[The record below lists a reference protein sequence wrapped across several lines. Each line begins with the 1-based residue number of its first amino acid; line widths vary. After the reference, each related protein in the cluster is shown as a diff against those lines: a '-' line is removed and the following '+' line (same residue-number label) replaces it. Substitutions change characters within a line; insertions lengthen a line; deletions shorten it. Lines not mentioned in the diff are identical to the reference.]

1 MNKSGRSP
9 VRAARGSTRAITAA
23 LAFLLATAFLPAF
36 ADEAQDEYKLGKQ
49 AFDTKQYE
57 AAAEHYGKAAEL
69 GHSGGQN
76 ALGYCY
82 EYGLGLRKDYA
93 KAVEWYRKAA
103 EQGDAKAQFNLGLCY
118 DFGRGVTEDAAE
130 AVEWYRK
137 AAEQGDAKAQYNLGI
152 CYDSGRGVEADE
164 AEAEKWLRLAAD
176 QGHPDARHYFKYRW
190 FRRFRERHD
199 MIFELTLKLVILS
212 WFFLINVCI
221 LSFVAKVATFFGKK

>member
-1 MNKSGRSP
+1 MNHPLPRNETNRKSGQTLRASRTSGWRI
-9 VRAARGSTRAITAA
+9 VRTIAAA
-23 LAFLLATAFLPAF
+23 LAFFLATAFLPAF
-36 ADEAQDEYKLGKQ
+36 ADEAQDEYELGKQ

-82 EYGLGLRKDYA
+82 EYGLGLKKDYA

-118 DFGRGVTEDAAE
+118 DFGQGVTEDAVE

-137 AAEQGDAKAQYNLGI
+137 AAEQGDAKAQFSLGI
-152 CYDSGRGVEADE
+152 CYDSGRGVETDE
-164 AEAEKWLRLAAD
+164 AEAERWLRLAAE
-176 QGHPDARHYFKYRW
+176 QGHPDARHYFRYRW
-190 FRRFRERHD
+190 FRRFKERHEG
-199 MIFELTLKLVILS
+199 IFEFSLKVVIL
-212 WFFLINVCI
+212 
-221 LSFVAKVATFFGKK
+221 A